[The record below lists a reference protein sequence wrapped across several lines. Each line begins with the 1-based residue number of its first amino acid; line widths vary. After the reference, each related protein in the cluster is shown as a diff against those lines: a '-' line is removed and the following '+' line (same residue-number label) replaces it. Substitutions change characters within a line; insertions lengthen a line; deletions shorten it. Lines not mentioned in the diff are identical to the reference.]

1 MMRAF
6 RKGQASPFNITRD
19 IRGEAGIVESAFEL
33 GASALVEAV
42 QFLGERLELV
52 AA

>member
-1 MMRAF
+1 MRAL

-19 IRGEAGIVESAFEL
+19 IRGEAAWSSVPSVLAPLPLAERIDRQSSPLEFE
-33 GASALVEAV
+33 
-42 QFLGERLELV
+42 